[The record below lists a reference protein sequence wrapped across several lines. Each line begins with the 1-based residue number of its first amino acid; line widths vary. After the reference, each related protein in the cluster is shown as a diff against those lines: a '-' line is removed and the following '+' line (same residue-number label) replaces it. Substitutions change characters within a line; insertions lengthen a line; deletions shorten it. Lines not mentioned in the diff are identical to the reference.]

1 MRLLDAFWETMKLLS
16 SITILL
22 LLLLVTYGQ
31 VANSLRV
38 FEPVPTN
45 QRAHLN
51 ERLMLLIKYQRT
63 KQYDKLFEMLPKIH
77 TQHPEMTKEKFLAQI
92 RMRKAHVVD
101 FIPEYTTENPTID
114 GEYAINGCAKVREGW
129 RTNKWQAAI
138 YASLEHGEWHF
149 SDILF
154 TFSTLHA
161 RDPTHCSS
169 KKNR

>member
-1 MRLLDAFWETMKLLS
+1 MRPLNSM
-16 SITILL
+16 TILL

-31 VANSLRV
+31 VADSLKV

-51 ERLMLLIKYQRT
+51 ERLKLLIKYQRS
-63 KQYDKLFEMLPKIH
+63 KQYESVFEMLPKIH
-77 TQHPEMTKEKFLAQI
+77 TQHPELTKEKFLTQI

-101 FIPEYTTENPTID
+101 FIPEYTTENQTID
-114 GEYAINGCAKVREGW
+114 GEYAISGCAKVRKGW
-129 RTNKWQAAI
+129 RTNKWQAI
-138 YASLEHGEWHF
+138 TYASLEDGEWYF

-161 RDPTHCSS
+161 RNPTPCSS
-169 KKNR
+169 TKNR